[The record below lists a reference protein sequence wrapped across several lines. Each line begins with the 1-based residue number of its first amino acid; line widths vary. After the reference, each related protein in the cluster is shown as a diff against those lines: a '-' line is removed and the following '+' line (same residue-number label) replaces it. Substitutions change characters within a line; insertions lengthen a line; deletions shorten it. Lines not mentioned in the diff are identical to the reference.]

1 MTCDPAGEIGLEE
14 DVHRIAQANW
24 PDRKDGVGADGAE
37 GRLLLRSYS
46 GSPLGTY
53 VLRPRGA
60 SLFYPRDAWSVPLDT
75 LQTRLSPQSGRGLSV
90 EGGQAARLILDL
102 TCTRVPISSLNESE
116 QLYGTDLLLQ
126 TSSKIASMVIIV
138 HCPDCIGTL
147 LLDGQDNFP
156 ARIGTLL
163 SSQQDSSS
171 STL

>member
-90 EGGQAARLILDL
+90 EGGQAARLGLDL
-102 TCTRVPISSLNESE
+102 TLTPVPISSLYEAG
-116 QLYGTDLLLQ
+116 QICDGLIKPLHGFAITTDDSVFTTVELDSCLQ
-126 TSSKIASMVIIV
+126 KNVVAMIV
-138 HCPDCIGTL
+138 KQWRRVSPKDK
-147 LLDGQDNFP
+147 
-156 ARIGTLL
+156 
-163 SSQQDSSS
+163 
-171 STL
+171 